1 MRLGV
6 LSWEKLKIVRLTA
19 CHGRIIRLDQ
29 LGSRRATQLLI
40 FSSWLSPWRV
50 KKLEKFINFCL
61 KVGHSAN
68 LKHSKYRWRQLIVL
82 SEMYKIIT
90 SKALGNRGTGTVY
103 DNCRFDIE
111 RFRAEPTNYEWC
123 LHPSDTFAYRS
134 AHNNLFLTLRV
145 IHKFKTW
152 KKRCHQMLLQ
162 CSFL

>member
-1 MRLGV
+1 MSRQNHKLGPA
-6 LSWEKLKIVRLTA
+6 WESKSNAIADLFVIVIALTSQKA
-19 CHGRIIRLDQ
+19 
-29 LGSRRATQLLI
+29 
-40 FSSWLSPWRV
+40 W
-50 KKLEKFINFCL
+50 KFINFCL

-103 DNCRFDIE
+103 DNCRFDIK

-145 IHKFKTW
+145 IHKLKTW

-162 CSFL
+162 CWFL